1 MNKNKAMKWALPAL
15 AMSAMTFELL
25 PGSVG
30 YYSKDVAAAPENT
43 VFNFFT
49 VEAETVAASCLPLAG
64 IVTFALLVLALVAVC
79 FKKEGLYKA
88 IGWSSLAAA
97 ALTAMPYIIQSG
109 TEFLQPN
116 VVVILLLCGC
126 WLLAQSLTKRG
137 AETSESPK
145 QGRRL

>member
-1 MNKNKAMKWALPAL
+1 MNKNKVMKWALPAL

-30 YYSKDVAAAPENT
+30 YYAKDVVAAPENT

-49 VEAETVAASCLPLAG
+49 VKAETVAASCLPLAG
-64 IVTFALLVLALVAVC
+64 LVTFVVLALALVAVC
-79 FKKEGLYKA
+79 FKKPGLYGT
-88 IGWSSLAAA
+88 IGWCSLGAAV
-97 ALTAMPYIIQSG
+97 LSAMPYIIQAE
-109 TEFLQPN
+109 TVFLQPN

-126 WLLAQSLTKRG
+126 WLLAQSLSKKCPAD
-137 AETSESPK
+137 AEQPK

>member
-1 MNKNKAMKWALPAL
+1 MNKNKVMKWALPAL

-30 YYSKDVAAAPENT
+30 YYAKDVVTAPENT

-49 VEAETVAASCLPLAG
+49 VKAETVAASCLPLAG

-79 FKKEGLYKA
+79 FKKTGLYKVVSW
-88 IGWSSLAAA
+88 GSLAAA
-97 ALTAMPYIIQSG
+97 ALTAMPYILQS
-109 TEFLQPN
+109 EVAFVQPN

-126 WLLAQSLTKRG
+126 WLLAQSLTKKG
-137 AETSESPK
+137 TEDPQKPK

>member
-1 MNKNKAMKWALPAL
+1 MNKSKVMKWALPAL

-30 YYSKDVAAAPENT
+30 YYAKDVTADAENT

-64 IVTFALLVLALVAVC
+64 IVTLVVLALALVAVC
-79 FKKEGLYKA
+79 FRKQGLYTA
-88 IGWSSLAAA
+88 IGWCSLAAA
-97 ALTAMPYIIQSG
+97 VLSAMPYVVQAE
-109 TEFLQPN
+109 TVFLQPN

-126 WLLAQSLTKRG
+126 WLLAQSLAKTGTEDTK
-137 AETSESPK
+137 SIK